1 MLRLKDYKST
11 DEEVNDVS
19 LSLNIDGFE
28 YSKSSFN
35 LKKERDPTDIIIS
48 ICSN

>member
-11 DEEVNDVS
+11 DDEVDVS
-19 LSLNIDGFE
+19 LSLNIDGSE
-28 YSKSSFN
+28 DSKSSFN